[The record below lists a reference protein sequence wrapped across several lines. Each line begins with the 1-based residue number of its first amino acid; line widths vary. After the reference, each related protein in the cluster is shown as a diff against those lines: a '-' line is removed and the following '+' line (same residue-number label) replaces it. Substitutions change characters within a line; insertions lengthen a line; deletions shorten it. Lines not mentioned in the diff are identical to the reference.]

1 MCSIAEVLPLE
12 CVDVEDIED
21 IGSPD
26 VKAELPSH
34 LSITKDVMERC
45 IHLLSDPSLR
55 LRLKVLDVLELCLQV
70 LSEREN
76 ELLPMAHRCWPALLQ
91 TLTAD
96 DPLAVL
102 RAFRGCR
109 AGHLQLHQSHVCTIR
124 GAHWRQVHRKHV
136 EDDSGAAA
144 FSCVISCVLLRLHRV
159 MNSGRIV
166 PSMSH
171 RDSFFVL
178 HHFLLGLCYSS
189 FTFCCPTLKPKL
201 LVTSQF

>member
-1 MCSIAEVLPLE
+1 MYHLHIQLKLLLRRCGLLPLAAL
-12 CVDVEDIED
+12 
-21 IGSPD
+21 PLRL
-26 VKAELPSH
+26 AELP
-34 LSITKDVMERC
+34 
-45 IHLLSDPSLR
+45 LR
-55 LRLKVLDVLELCLQV
+55 LTELLLRRCGLLPLAALPLRLVLERLTELQV
-70 LSEREN
+70 LERLT
-76 ELLPMAHRCWPALLQ
+76 ELQVLERLTELQ
-91 TLTAD
+91 VLERLTE
-96 DPLAVL
+96 LQVL
-102 RAFRGCR
+102 ERLTELQGCR
-109 AGHLQLHQSHVCTIR
+109 AGHLQLHQSHVYTIR

-144 FSCVISCVLLRLHRV
+144 FSCVVSCVLLRLRLHRV